1 MSYDIRQWSIHTR
14 ILSALAFACVLTIG
28 FGAAAIK
35 SIFVG
40 QHALSAVADQHLP
53 KTIFLSNLY
62 GSLTRSYFSPTA
74 YARANES
81 TRVSI
86 KNELDVRMA
95 EQRVIALALENHAL
109 TPKTRA
115 ISSDI
120 RQRIKLTNESINK
133 YIESFDD
140 FFIPI
145 SKQVE
150 TGAALSI
157 RMLDV
162 NNTVLLMLESA
173 RQGAISESENL
184 NTALKHA
191 VRVVLFGVVC
201 VLIATCVLAVLVGGV
216 TRKQLLAL
224 GTQLA
229 DGTSRNALA
238 SAEVLGGSQRLASG
252 VREQAVGIE
261 QIRASLEALATMTQT
276 TSVNAADASIF
287 TKDASE
293 STAAG
298 SETMTNMSQAMLA
311 IEASSAE
318 VSKILKNIDEIAFQT
333 NLLALNAAVEAA
345 RAGEAGAGF
354 AVVADEVRSLAQRS
368 AAAAK
373 ETSGKI
379 ETSIANCKRGT
390 LSCVALESALSET
403 VKKIKLAN
411 SLASEIA
418 IAASE
423 QTKAIVQIATAV
435 THMNSVTQDN
445 SAHADATAS
454 TAANMRNQALDI
466 QHLVHDFM
474 TLAQANTDKH
484 ADKDQARL
492 RPEIDRSK
500 SSTPDI
506 NIDNL
511 SAKKNRV
518 INSKKAAVA
527 VVTSKKSAATRHVSN
542 ESSQAVMPMPAADLS
557 TTLKRPPQ
565 SRQALTIDKE
575 FTDF

>member
-1 MSYDIRQWSIHTR
+1 VSYDIRQWSIHTR
-14 ILSALAFACVLTIG
+14 ILSALAFASVLTIG

-133 YIESFDD
+133 YIESFDG

-162 NNTVLLMLESA
+162 NNAVLLMLESA

-423 QTKAIVQIATAV
+423 QTNAIVQIATA
-435 THMNSVTQDN
+435 VTQDN

-506 NIDNL
+506 NMDNL
-511 SAKKNRV
+511 SANKNRV
-518 INSKKAAVA
+518 INSKKAAAA